1 MDAPDLKSSDRFLPA
16 RFLFNDIDLIYT
28 NRYAKSNPG
37 RHVRIGR
44 HRGSLL
50 PLALAHGEQ
59 ATARRPVHRSP
70 RNPVLPSA
78 IPQIRT
84 THTKLT
90 MPQAYFTPQ
99 FQSPHNADPR
109 STVLRDLGRPAVL
122 RCEIPGAHAEVSA
135 WRYFYCLLTTP
146 EKGSVQTLM
155 FRLTQ
160 RPDPTVARRPQFVV
174 CARAPPVQQPSLS
187 LTILMAVLV
196 SYTGRG
202 EQKRWRRG
210 GHGRARLLSPT
221 EAVTEPNALYRARRQ
236 GPDVDF
242 GFC

>member
-16 RFLFNDIDLIYT
+16 RFLFNGIDLIYT

-90 MPQAYFTPQ
+90 MPQSYFTPQ

-109 STVLRDLGRPAVL
+109 SMVLRDLWRPAVL
-122 RCEIPGAHAEVSA
+122 RCEIPGAHAEVTA
-135 WRYFYCLLTTP
+135 WRYFYCLLTTS

-155 FRLTQ
+155 FRPTQ
-160 RPDPTVARRPQFVV
+160 RPNPTVARRPQFVV
-174 CARAPPVQQPSLS
+174 CAFSVARL
-187 LTILMAVLV
+187 
-196 SYTGRG
+196 R
-202 EQKRWRRG
+202 
-210 GHGRARLLSPT
+210 RARQGHAKIYIRKEGGGVRILRATEPGRSFELAPT
-221 EAVTEPNALYRARRQ
+221 ESAATVSRSVRAMRGLLRGKRRS
-236 GPDVDF
+236 
-242 GFC
+242 

>member
-1 MDAPDLKSSDRFLPA
+1 MDTTDLKSSDRFLPA

-109 STVLRDLGRPAVL
+109 STVLRDLGRPTVL

-160 RPDPTVARRPQFVV
+160 RPDPTVARRPLFVV
-174 CARAPPVQQPSLS
+174 CALPRSASDSQVKL
-187 LTILMAVLV
+187 
-196 SYTGRG
+196 
-202 EQKRWRRG
+202 RWRCNTAEEECRG
-210 GHGRARLLSPT
+210 DGPSGVLYPWHGYSSGRAENPGRSAPS
-221 EAVTEPNALYRARRQ
+221 AISQ
-236 GPDVDF
+236 GKTTT
-242 GFC
+242 

>member
-1 MDAPDLKSSDRFLPA
+1 MDAPDLKSSVRFLPA
-16 RFLFNDIDLIYT
+16 RFLFNGIDLIYT

-37 RHVRIGR
+37 RHVRIGQ

-90 MPQAYFTPQ
+90 MPQSYFTPQ

-109 STVLRDLGRPAVL
+109 STVLRDLGRPTVL

-135 WRYFYCLLTTP
+135 RRYFHCLLTTP
-146 EKGSVQTLM
+146 EKGVGANLDAPAVAEARSHGAAEAVHDGEQ
-155 FRLTQ
+155 FRGPRSPTQ
-160 RPDPTVARRPQFVV
+160 RSEATSTSPAPRRN
-174 CARAPPVQQPSLS
+174 
-187 LTILMAVLV
+187 
-196 SYTGRG
+196 
-202 EQKRWRRG
+202 
-210 GHGRARLLSPT
+210 H
-221 EAVTEPNALYRARRQ
+221 
-236 GPDVDF
+236 
-242 GFC
+242 